1 MNAAQVTTVA
11 ANPVL
16 LLKKLCD
23 VEGATATVT
32 EYMDHPSSGRIYAR
46 IVADIGDGVFIEVVD
61 WFVKMSYD
69 REDFST
75 IPHVFNA
82 SGSPWNVRRWYK
94 QEANEDDKTRSDYW
108 IFDTSSNRS
117 GATGFVFSGIDSQ
130 FTSETAP
137 FPQVFTLPYTG
148 AISWTHATG
157 NIQRFASGDNHRG
170 IVRPYS
176 VRWTTTTRDDGK
188 PAFAMLTGNLPPGV
202 ASFHYVDENSIHS
215 QYSNRI
221 RPSLTLESGAST
233 PPRASCPLGIYC
245 SDVMTSFA
253 THLGSISWGIPWG
266 SVVSW
271 GGLDLSVSLVAYSAI
286 RVSCAIDDQGELIN
300 PSPWEALPIF
310 PKIRS
315 DGNGYVAFYS
325 DAVGDYGGGVI
336 CGKVDTDR
344 GNKAA
349 GNYAYVLRN
358 YIPTWAV
365 VSFVRTSIA
374 ISGGEASAGKRMNI
388 FTPNPPIA
396 TDSVSG
402 GPVVSDAFLYD
413 DLEIRGIAKGVLGC
427 NSGMTGGYMGWMEG
441 KRYRMLT
448 SGIMVQW

>member
-46 IVADIGDGVFIEVVD
+46 IVADIGGGVFIEVVD

-75 IPHVFNA
+75 IPHVFQM
-82 SGSPWNVRRWYK
+82 SGFPWNIKRWYK
-94 QEANEDDKTRSDYW
+94 QEANEEDKTRSDLWYSYQ
-108 IFDTSSNRS
+108 TSP
-117 GATGFVFSGIDSQ
+117 GATGFGFSGTASQ
-130 FTSETAP
+130 VTAENAP
-137 FPQVFTLPYTG
+137 FPQSFTLPYTG

-157 NIQRFASGDNHRG
+157 NIGKYGRAADTDHRG
-170 IVRPYS
+170 IFRPYN

-202 ASFHYVDENSIHS
+202 ASFHYINETASHS
-215 QYSNRI
+215 RYTNRI

-245 SDVMTSFA
+245 SDAMTSFA
-253 THLGSISWGIPWG
+253 THLVTTPSWG

-286 RVSCAIDDQGELIN
+286 RVACAVDDQGELVN

-349 GNYAYVLRN
+349 GNYAYVVRN

-402 GPVVSDAFLYD
+402 GPVVSDVFLYD

-427 NSGMTGGYMGWMEG
+427 NTGMTGGYMGWMEG